1 MSNLLAAAS
10 ASHETARAGTQ
21 RKRQHV
27 TKLSPVV
34 FALALTGLVMSS
46 AFAQTPD
53 AISVE
58 GGKIAGVATDVAGVS
73 VYKAV
78 PFAAPPVG
86 ANRWKAP
93 QPVVA
98 WSGVKDSS
106 AWPNRCYQLAA
117 ANPPGTFYFNEYYW
131 NPSKDPKNS
140 EDCLYVNVWAPAK
153 PASGSLPVMVYY
165 HGGGN
170 RHGNNSEVEFNF
182 SKLAAKGIIV
192 VSAAYRLNIMGFLAL
207 PGIKEGAANF
217 AILDAVEAL
226 KWVHKNIAAFGGD
239 PGNVTIS
246 GQSAGSRNVRT
257 VMSTPLSKGLF
268 QRAIMHSSPTVMA
281 QPGKPNYITL
291 EAKTAAATPVFE
303 KYFPGKS
310 VDDLRQLPAED
321 FYKDT
326 AKIDDLYAVT
336 SNNYAAIDGKILT
349 TDSVDLLK
357 AGALNGVDVM
367 IGTVADERTAL
378 DGAPDKVGEID
389 AFHTYWKKLLG
400 EELYGK
406 YAFEKLYPAFNTR
419 DAYRQHLKAQA
430 DILLE
435 QNRLAGTLLTAKNP
449 SSKVYIFY
457 FDHPT
462 PGRDREFY
470 GAWHSSDLWYTFNS
484 LRNEPGQR
492 QWAPYDFELAEQ
504 ASTMWANFVKTGDPN
519 GQGLPI
525 WPRISRANDGSYMA
539 FGEKSTRATNDSPY
553 LGTSAERRNALMR
566 DYQMKDYSVSW

>member
-1 MSNLLAAAS
+1 MKLPRMMMAVVALAGLVASTAAAQTS
-10 ASHETARAGTQ
+10 D
-21 RKRQHV
+21 
-27 TKLSPVV
+27 SPI
-34 FALALTGLVMSS
+34 A
-46 AFAQTPD
+46 
-53 AISVE
+53 VE
-58 GGKIAGVATDVAGVS
+58 GGQILGAATDVAGVN

-86 ANRWKAP
+86 ANRWRAP

-98 WSGVKDSS
+98 WTGVKEST
-106 AWPNRCYQLAA
+106 AWPSRCYQLAS

-131 NPSKDPKNS
+131 DPSKDPKDS

-182 SKLAAKGIIV
+182 AKLAAKGIIV

-207 PGIKEGAANF
+207 PGMKEEGAGNF
-217 AILDAVEAL
+217 AVLDAVEAL
-226 KWVHKNIAAFGGD
+226 KWVHRNIAAFGGD
-239 PGNVTIS
+239 PGKVTIA

-257 VMSTPLSKGLF
+257 VMSTPLSRGLF

-281 QPGKPNYITL
+281 QSGKPNYITL
-291 EAKTAAATPVFE
+291 EAKTAASAPVFE

-310 VDDLRQLPAED
+310 VDDLRQIPAEE
-321 FYKDT
+321 FYKDA
-326 AKIDDLYAVT
+326 AKVDDLYAT
-336 SNNYAAIDGKILT
+336 SNSYAAIDGKVLT
-349 TDSVDLLK
+349 TDSVDLLTL
-357 AGALNGVDVM
+357 GALNGVDV
-367 IGTVADERTAL
+367 IVGTVADERTAL
-378 DGAPDKVGEID
+378 DGAPDKVMEIE
-389 AFHTYWKKLLG
+389 AFHAYWKKLLG
-400 EELYGK
+400 EELYTK

-435 QNRLAGTLLTAKNP
+435 QNRIAGSLLTAKNP
-449 SSKVYIFY
+449 ASKVYVFY

-462 PGRDREFY
+462 PGRDREYY

-504 ASTMWANFVKTGDPN
+504 ASTMWANFVKTGEPN
-519 GQGLPI
+519 GDGLPL
-525 WPRISRANDGSYMA
+525 WPRISWSNYGSYLA
-539 FGEKSTRATNDSPY
+539 FAEKSTRATNNSPY
-553 LGTSAERRNALMR
+553 VGTSAERRNALMHE
-566 DYQMKDYSVSW
+566 YQMTFYGVGGE